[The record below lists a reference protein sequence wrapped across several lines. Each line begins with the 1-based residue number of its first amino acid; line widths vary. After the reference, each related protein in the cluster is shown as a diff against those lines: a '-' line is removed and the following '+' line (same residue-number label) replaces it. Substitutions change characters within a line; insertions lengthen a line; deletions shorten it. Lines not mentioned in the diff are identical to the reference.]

1 MFKNIKVV
9 NTTDKTTAGG
19 KPFKALSIMVEG
31 EDLEQK
37 VNIFSDFPDFANIK
51 ADSII
56 RGKLEPKGQYL
67 NLISETQAAPRGGKP
82 NMDRV
87 MEKKADMV
95 AVAQDKK
102 AQNIAQAQDRSA
114 WMWAKNNAA
123 MLIANSPAL
132 KTMNKEKMADAV
144 IDLATLIY
152 NGEPTEPFSS
162 KPQNIKTAPIEG
174 MEYPEEEINPN
185 DIPF

>member
-1 MFKNIKVV
+1 METFIVKEVENLTTSKGAPYKKVSLEKTDGTIVSGVSAFSFKYPDLDGLKV
-9 NTTDKTTAGG
+9 DAQITA
-19 KPFKALSIMVEG
+19 SIVIDGNYKNLVGVVE
-31 EDLEQK
+31 K
-37 VNIFSDFPDFANIK
+37 
-51 ADSII
+51 
-56 RGKLEPKGQYL
+56 PKGG
-67 NLISETQAAPRGGKP
+67 RP

-174 MEYPEEEINPN
+174 VNYPEEDINPE